1 MQPNRICLTYA
12 CHVLVP
18 RPKADVCWSILS
30 NMHLDW
36 HAAEPHCV
44 VKVRLLVYARW
55 VSQQPAVHL
64 IMTSYTTPDG
74 QNATNHL
81 PFAYDYN
88 MSIHSDCDS
97 AHVANGKELIKLHD
111 CCSVRCIAL
120 WENAGPC
127 QMISNHWCNL
137 HVKTLAR
144 SHRGGGCP
152 DYVQYGCQTKD
163 ALHKYELILR
173 AGKLPNYPN
182 GIHHV

>member
-144 SHRGGGCP
+144 SHRGGSWLCSVWMS
-152 DYVQYGCQTKD
+152 DKRCT
-163 ALHKYELILR
+163 A
-173 AGKLPNYPN
+173 
-182 GIHHV
+182 